1 MTTVADEIAR
11 RLSGNGISHV
21 FGYPG
26 ETSLSLY
33 AALQRSESITH
44 VVGRCPR
51 GAAYAAEAYARIS
64 GNVAVCDAPGG
75 IGSPYC
81 TPALLEAYNSG
92 TPLVLITSGPSK
104 STPRPWATGQVEHA
118 RLFDS
123 VAKRVYVVRE
133 QRGALGTIDAALAL
147 AEQPR
152 RGPVVIEIAP
162 DVLEAEADPA
172 LLNEPSPAAG
182 AVARTDTGAG
192 VEPETAELVAA
203 AAQAIRQGSS
213 AAVIAGGGCHT
224 SGTPEVLQE
233 FVRRF
238 GIPVFTTLNGK
249 GVLSEVGDNPPR
261 VVGSKG
267 DTPANEYISGC
278 DVVLYAGSK
287 MGDKSTNQYSWPSPG
302 QFLVRID
309 NDPDIEDFSSVS
321 GCLIREDISRGLG
334 LLSDELGEW
343 SYGGGRPLATSG
355 SWSQS
360 GTATLVQAVDAT
372 MTGRDVCVGE
382 ASVASGWFGALL
394 HLVPPQR
401 LITPRGTG
409 SLGYAIPASVGAA
422 VARPDADVWTLV
434 GDGGLTM
441 SIGELETI
449 ARLGLHVKVTILDNG
464 RLNLIDQ
471 HAIHHHGADAVSRD
485 FIRVDWSGMCS
496 AIGLPVMSS
505 DDPDRDASLI
515 SSFFSRKGPAVLVL
529 DTSVDEISP
538 DMAIAI
544 RKAH

>member
-11 RLSGNGISHV
+11 RLSQRGVTHV

-33 AALQRSESITH
+33 AAFQRNDSLTH

-51 GAAYAAEAYARIS
+51 GAAYAAEAYARVS
-64 GNVAVCDAPGG
+64 GGVAVCDAPGG
-75 IGSPYC
+75 IGSPYA

-123 VAKRVYVVRE
+123 VAKHVYVVRE
-133 QRGALGTIDAALAL
+133 QRGALGVVDAALAL
-147 AEQPR
+147 AERPR
-152 RGPVVIEIAP
+152 RGPVVVEIAP
-162 DVLEAEADPA
+162 DVLEAEADPK
-172 LLNEPSPAAG
+172 LLDELTAASAAPEPAGTAAEAGGEHPAARAAEAVGRG
-182 AVARTDTGAG
+182 ASVA
-192 VEPETAELVAA
+192 L
-203 AAQAIRQGSS
+203 
-213 AAVIAGGGCHT
+213 IAGGGCHAA
-224 SGTPEVLQE
+224 GAAEALRE
-233 FVRRF
+233 FVDRF

-249 GVLSEVGDNPPR
+249 GVLSEVGTDLPR

-278 DVVLYAGSK
+278 EVVLYAGSK
-287 MGDKSTNQYSWPSPG
+287 LGDKSTNQYAWPSPG

-309 NDPDIEDFSSVS
+309 NDPQIDAADPAS
-321 GCLIREDISRGLG
+321 GCLLREDVAGGLK

-343 SYGGGRPLATSG
+343 SYRGPRPSATAG
-355 SWSQS
+355 DWSKS
-360 GTATLVQAVDAT
+360 GTASLVAT
-372 MTGRDVCVGE
+372 VNAELSDRDVCVGE

-394 HLVPPQR
+394 RLAPPQR

-422 VARPDADVWTLV
+422 VARPDATVWSLV

-449 ARLGLHVKVTILDNG
+449 VRLGLNVKITVLDNG

-471 HAIHHHGADAVSRD
+471 HAIHRHGAAAVSRD
-485 FIRVDWSGMCS
+485 FHRIDWPTICA
-496 AIGLPVMSS
+496 AIGLPVMAC
-505 DDPDRDASLI
+505 DDPDRDASEI
-515 SSFFSRKGPAVLVL
+515 ASFFSRRGPAVLVL
-529 DTSVDEISP
+529 DTSVDEVSP

>member
-11 RLSGNGISHV
+11 RLAKHGVSQV

-33 AALQRSESITH
+33 AAFQRSDELTH

-64 GNVAVCDAPGG
+64 GGVAVCDAPGG
-75 IGSPYC
+75 IGSPYA

-123 VAKRVYVVRE
+123 VAKHVYVVRE
-133 QRGALGTIDAALAL
+133 QRGALGVIDAALAL
-147 AEQPR
+147 AERPR
-152 RGPVVIEIAP
+152 RGPVVVEIAP

-172 LLNEPSPAAG
+172 LLDAPSAAAAATAPADTDATVGG
-182 AVARTDTGAG
+182 AVARAAEAVRRGAS
-192 VEPETAELVAA
+192 VAL
-203 AAQAIRQGSS
+203 
-213 AAVIAGGGCHT
+213 IAGGGCHAA
-224 SGTPEVLQE
+224 GAAEALRE
-233 FVRRF
+233 FVDRF

-249 GVLSEVGDNPPR
+249 GVLSEVGSDLPR

-267 DTPANEYISGC
+267 DTPANAYISGC
-278 DVVLYAGSK
+278 EVVLYAGSK
-287 MGDKSTNQYSWPSPG
+287 MGDKSTNQYAWPSPD

-309 NDPDIEDFSSVS
+309 DDPTIEDADPAR
-321 GCLIREDISRGLG
+321 GCLLREDIAGGLK
-334 LLSDELGEW
+334 LLTGELGEW
-343 SYGGGRPLATSG
+343 SYGGPRPSTATAG
-355 SWSQS
+355 DWSKT
-360 GTATLVQAVDAT
+360 GTASLVAT
-372 MTGRDVCVGE
+372 VNAELSDRDVCVGE

-394 HLVPPQR
+394 RLAPPQR

-422 VARPDADVWTLV
+422 VARPDATVWTLV

-441 SIGELETI
+441 AIGELETI
-449 ARLGLHVKVTILDNG
+449 ERLGLNVKITVLDNG

-471 HAIHHHGADAVSRD
+471 HAIHRHGAAAVSRD
-485 FIRVDWSGMCS
+485 FRRIDWPTICA
-496 AIGLPVMSS
+496 AIGLPVMAC
-505 DDPDRDASLI
+505 DDPARDASEI
-515 SSFFSRKGPAVLVL
+515 ASFFSRPGPAVLVL
-529 DTSVDEISP
+529 DTSVDEVSP

-544 RKAH
+544 RKVH